1 MPQEYK
7 ENDIV
12 DIPGGRSFQLR
23 AGKWE
28 PYSDEHQLA
37 GAAKAVGSGLLHE
50 AIPSTVGAGGDV
62 MQLPKELGIWTG
74 KKLRGLFGGGEQSS
88 DTRSAQEKELEGEGA
103 TSVKTALPN
112 SEQVRSVISGVVPE
126 YEPQNFVERGLKT
139 AAGIAPAALASPE
152 AAGARMLPAAGR
164 SLARYAAAPG
174 FASEG
179 VSEIPLVKGSK
190 LEEPLKI
197 MAQILASHG
206 MTRAI
211 IAPHRPPSVHLS
223 QLASDCCAY
232 LAAAGRAKNTTELYR
247 STYAQLIGYATVT
260 LKKWS

>member
-211 IAPHRPPSVHLS
+211 TPLPATAEQIAS
-223 QLASDCCAY
+223 
-232 LAAAGRAKNTTELYR
+232 G
-247 STYAQLIGYATVT
+247 
-260 LKKWS
+260 